1 MTKRNTKEWQAIF
14 QQHIDSGLSVVD
26 FCLQHNIN
34 KKYFNDRKR
43 YWLNRQPDELVS
55 PFIQVNK
62 PHTLSAS
69 AIMSLELGEAKL
81 LLPVNTE
88 PTWLAQ
94 LLKALSV

>member
-1 MTKRNTKEWQAIF
+1 MTKRNTKEWHAIF

-43 YWLNRQPDELVS
+43 YWLNREPDEPTS
-55 PFIQVNK
+55 PFIQVNR
-62 PHTLSAS
+62 PHSAN
-69 AIMSLELGEAKL
+69 AMMSLQIGEATL
-81 LLPVNTE
+81 WLPANTE
-88 PTWLAQ
+88 PVWLGQ